1 MTINIS
7 DLNIP
12 ILSYVTEHFD
22 NLTEIEADLIVQLG
36 IHRLSGVRKKIE
48 VLEIFERVA
57 KKMDEKNISGK
68 EIDQYKI
75 IRYLIN
81 KI

>member
-12 ILSYVTEHFD
+12 ILKYVVENFD
-22 NLTEIEADLIVQLG
+22 SLTELEADLIVQLG
-36 IHRLSGVRKKIE
+36 IHRLSGLRKKEE
-48 VLEIFERVA
+48 VFEVFERIA
-57 KKMDEKNISGK
+57 KKMDEKNVWGK

-75 IRYLIN
+75 MKYIIN
-81 KI
+81 K

>member
-1 MTINIS
+1 MTIEIK

-12 ILSYVTEHFD
+12 ILGYVVEHFD
-22 NLTEIEADLIVQLG
+22 NLTEMEADLIVQLG
-36 IHRLSGVRKKIE
+36 IHRLSGVRKKE
-48 VLEIFERVA
+48 EALEIFERVA

-75 IRYLIN
+75 LRYLIN